1 MPKIAKKSEL
11 SEEWKTFLKEQIRVS
26 NFDFLDKINF
36 LEILPLLTSV
46 LCSLQEPFV
55 GLCYMHSISLLEKE
69 NHYLMSM
76 RFIFALLERFLPSL
90 RLVSP
95 SLFVKEN
102 PFLSL
107 FASLDGGNQII
118 EADKTM
124 ENRKDYN
131 LFEKEISFD
140 PIPLPYSDRRDSS
153 SQNLNKQFKNM
164 NVSFHQLHANQQKL
178 RDLLST
184 WIRDA
189 LSSSSSSSL
198 QTSSSF
204 KGLPNRRASSNGS
217 ISTSNGG
224 GGGGGNMATLNSNI
238 NLLEYNA
245 LVITN
250 LIKPANNRWFAQLLL
265 QEYLQLEKQSTLK
278 DTKLAMLEERL
289 INSTSTKERN
299 PIIVFIKT
307 SPNYSLVVEFQ
318 QLVREAIF
326 SSWMKAFDG
335 YQASILHPR
344 FSSPPS
350 NLFTEI
356 HFSYLLSKLL
366 APLSP
371 PPARGDDAF
380 IGSFNTFLKEKITSS
395 SSFLIPIVLPVIVQW
410 LSDLEGSHGS
420 SLLSTLKNHLKAS
433 DSSLNLVLSLLQKLI
448 FNLKIENVTI
458 NTCLDSANSFTTTT
472 TTTTATATNTLF
484 HLRVFKDKFYIE
496 WILGLSRVDYMGD
509 LKKTF
514 CTSSSTTTTTTSSST
529 TTNSSRL
536 IRPIAIETKD
546 RNIEKIGIQKKLR
559 QWFWWQHPELRDLCQ
574 GILKYLQAADHLEV
588 GEVKILLQ
596 KVIPH
601 LLPETLSS
609 QTDFV
614 IILLLEQMLLCR

>member
-1 MPKIAKKSEL
+1 MPKTSKKSEL
-11 SEEWKTFLKEQIRVS
+11 SEEWKTFLKEEIRVS

-36 LEILPLLTSV
+36 LELLPLLTSV

-55 GLCYMHSISLLEKE
+55 GMCYMHSILLFEKE

-76 RFIFALLERFLPSL
+76 KFIFALLEKFLPSL

-102 PFLSL
+102 PFVSL
-107 FASLDGGNQII
+107 FPSFDGDNQII
-118 EADKTM
+118 EADKTI
-124 ENRKDYN
+124 ENRKDYY

-153 SQNLNKQFKNM
+153 SQSLNKQFKNM

-189 LSSSSSSSL
+189 LSSSNSSSSL
-198 QTSSSF
+198 STSSSSF

-217 ISTSNGG
+217 ISTSNSGSSSSTIHT
-224 GGGGGNMATLNSNI
+224 ATLNSNI

-350 NLFTEI
+350 DLFTEI

-371 PPARGDDAF
+371 PPARGEDAF

-410 LSDLEGSHGS
+410 LSDLEGSHGN
-420 SLLSTLKNHLKAS
+420 SLLSTLKNHLRAS

-458 NTCLDSANSFTTTT
+458 NTSLDSEDSFTTT
-472 TTTTATATNTLF
+472 TATNTLF
-484 HLRVFKDKFYIE
+484 HLPVFKDKFYIE

-514 CTSSSTTTTTTSSST
+514 CTTTSTTTS

-536 IRPIAIETKD
+536 IRPIPIETKD

-614 IILLLEQMLLCR
+614 ILLLLEQMLLCR